1 MSSFAHVPWD
11 SPSQASHQNVIAQ
24 LNYKAMDSLVI
35 FTAKQ
40 FNSLGVYGWGLLI
53 LAVVVTI
60 LKLLYIHIVP
70 LITVFLEQLTSASQT
85 RMTSVHTTVPVF
97 SVEIANQDI
106 VKYLELHDAL
116 SVPIPISHCFQCSLQ
131 LGQLQFLY
139 LANATSTFPKEL

>member
-35 FTAKQ
+35 FTARQ
-40 FNSLGVYGWGLLI
+40 FNSLGVCGWGLLI

-106 VKYLELHDAL
+106 VKYSELHDAL
-116 SVPIPISHCFQCSLQ
+116 SVPIPISHCF
-131 LGQLQFLY
+131 
-139 LANATSTFPKEL
+139 